1 MTINAKK
8 SCCLRIGPRFEVG
21 CSNITTVTGNALP
34 WVKSMRYLG
43 IYIASARSFKC
54 SLDNAKRSFHR
65 SLNAVF
71 GKIGRIASE
80 EVTLHLVTSKC
91 LPVLLYGLEACH
103 LTKSDIRSMDFMF
116 NRFLMR
122 LFKTNKMEIIQ
133 DCVNYFNIK
142 LPSSLLNTRS
152 ERFLVKYRVCDNLFC
167 SLFAKI

>member
-1 MTINAKK
+1 VGRGTPLPTPRPLLDMTINAKK

-80 EVTLHLVTSKC
+80 ELTLHLVISKC
-91 LPVLLYGLEACH
+91 LPVLLYGLEASYLSQIFAPWILC
-103 LTKSDIRSMDFMF
+103 LTVF
-116 NRFLMR
+116 
-122 LFKTNKMEIIQ
+122 
-133 DCVNYFNIK
+133 
-142 LPSSLLNTRS
+142 
-152 ERFLVKYRVCDNLFC
+152 
-167 SLFAKI
+167 

>member
-1 MTINAKK
+1 MT
-8 SCCLRIGPRFEVG
+8 
-21 CSNITTVTGNALP
+21 
-34 WVKSMRYLG
+34 YLA
-43 IYIASARSFKC
+43 IYIVSARSFKC

-80 EVTLHLVTSKC
+80 EVTLHLLTSKC

-103 LTKSDIRSMDFMF
+103 MTKSDVRSMDFMF

-122 LFKTNKMEIIQ
+122 LFKTNKMEIVL
-133 DCVNYFNIK
+133 DCANYFNIK

-152 ERFLVKYRVCDNLFC
+152 ERFLATAFVKIFSAVCLQRVDITFHCPSLVVHFANLLRC
-167 SLFAKI
+167 